1 MSHLTGARR
10 ARYVRRMFAHIAP
23 RYGLLNRLMTFGQDV
38 RWRREVIRR
47 ARLAPGARLLDL
59 GSGTGDLAFESL
71 RQMPMARL
79 VAADSTPEMIS
90 IGRARPGGK
99 AFPWIVADALHLPF
113 ASQAFDAV
121 VSGFLLRNVADLD
134 QTLHEQHRVLRT
146 GGCIVC
152 LDTTPPRP
160 GPFRFLMEFHLRR
173 IIPLLGRLVAE
184 DAEAYNYLPESTEG
198 FLSAEILAKRM
209 SAAGFREVGFA
220 LRMLGS
226 VAIHWGKTE
235 AALPV
240 GS

>member
-10 ARYVRRMFAHIAP
+10 ARYVRRMFARIAP

-47 ARLAPGARLLDL
+47 AQLAPGTRLLDL
-59 GSGTGDLAFESL
+59 GSGTGDLALEASH
-71 RQMPMARL
+71 QMPLARI
-79 VAADSTPEMIS
+79 VAADFTPEMMS

-113 ASQAFDAV
+113 ASHAFDAV
-121 VSGFLLRNVADLD
+121 VSGFLLRNVADPD
-134 QTLHEQHRVLRT
+134 QALLEQHRVLCT
-146 GGCIVC
+146 GGQMTC

-160 GPFRFLMEFHLRR
+160 GPFRFLMEFHLHR

-184 DAEAYNYLPESTEG
+184 DAEAYNYLAESTEG

-209 SAAGFREVGFA
+209 CAAGFQEVGFA

-226 VAIHWGKTE
+226 VAIHWGSRATGDRG
-235 AALPV
+235 A
-240 GS
+240 